1 MQINPRQFHSNFVVP
16 QYRLGTGKPVVA
28 DSAMAVAL
36 CAIRCQANRCLR
48 LQVGQQPGRPDADA
62 LLAEEV
68 RRGRLTSPALKNAG
82 APPSPPPVAPLFM
95 PHRVKRID
103 RVTADS
109 SPPAAPSDG
118 RNTDFSVPPRRR
130 GNHAVGWDRN
140 HSAGPIP
147 AQAGEP
153 TTRPPAETVNRAY
166 PRAGEGTMI
175 CLTIHGDGPGLS
187 PRRRGNHL
195 TRGQIS
201 KGRGPIPAQAGEPG
215 GCSRGTRR
223 PRAYPRAGGGTA
235 ADVWG
240 EIVELGL
247 SPRRRGNHRGVDA
260 LLHLL
265 GPIPAQAG
273 EPSRPSR

>member
-1 MQINPRQFHSNFVVP
+1 M
-16 QYRLGTGKPVVA
+16 G
-28 DSAMAVAL
+28 VAL

-118 RNTDFSVPPRRR
+118 RNTDFSTPRAGGGTLWMHRRLWRRGSRRR
-130 GNHAVGWDRN
+130 G
-140 HSAGPIP
+140 
-147 AQAGEP
+147 
-153 TTRPPAETVNRAY
+153 AY
-166 PRAGEGTMI
+166 PRAGGGT
-175 CLTIHGDGPGLS
+175 
-187 PRRRGNHL
+187 RRSQVSDIR
-195 TRGQIS
+195 S
-201 KGRGPIPAQAGEPG
+201 RGPIPAQAGEPW
-215 GCSRGTRR
+215 RGLK
-223 PRAYPRAGGGTA
+223 GTCL
-235 ADVWG
+235 D
-240 EIVELGL
+240 
-247 SPRRRGNHRGVDA
+247 
-260 LLHLL
+260 

-273 EPSRPSR
+273 ERVWATPPPGRAYPRAGGRRGSLFRHLPRGPVAVY

>member
-1 MQINPRQFHSNFVVP
+1 M
-16 QYRLGTGKPVVA
+16 G
-28 DSAMAVAL
+28 VAL

-118 RNTDFSVPPRRR
+118 RNTDFSTPRAGGGTLWATLERTPGTDLSPRRR
-130 GNHAVGWDRN
+130 GNRPHARDDGVLV
-140 HSAGPIP
+140 GPIP

-153 TTRPPAETVNRAY
+153 LPK
-166 PRAGEGTMI
+166 
-175 CLTIHGDGPGLS
+175 S
-187 PRRRGNHL
+187 
-195 TRGQIS
+195 
-201 KGRGPIPAQAGEPG
+201 
-215 GCSRGTRR
+215 
-223 PRAYPRAGGGTA
+223 
-235 ADVWG
+235 
-240 EIVELGL
+240 
-247 SPRRRGNHRGVDA
+247 
-260 LLHLL
+260 
-265 GPIPAQAG
+265 
-273 EPSRPSR
+273 

>member
-36 CAIRCQANRCLR
+36 CAIRCQANWCLR

-118 RNTDFSVPPRRR
+118 RNTDVSVPPAQAGEPPRPRRSGTSRRAYPRAGGGTQVVIATIRWAVGLSPAGGGTALPSRAHATDHGLSPRRR
-130 GNHAVGWDRN
+130 GNREERRVVIAEF
-140 HSAGPIP
+140 GPIP

-153 TTRPPAETVNRAY
+153 ASRPNR
-166 PRAGEGTMI
+166 R
-175 CLTIHGDGPGLS
+175 S
-187 PRRRGNHL
+187 PR
-195 TRGQIS
+195 
-201 KGRGPIPAQAGEPG
+201 
-215 GCSRGTRR
+215 
-223 PRAYPRAGGGTA
+223 RAYPRAGGGTA
-235 ADVWG
+235 
-240 EIVELGL
+240 
-247 SPRRRGNHRGVDA
+247 
-260 LLHLL
+260 
-265 GPIPAQAG
+265 
-273 EPSRPSR
+273 

>member
-1 MQINPRQFHSNFVVP
+1 
-16 QYRLGTGKPVVA
+16 
-28 DSAMAVAL
+28 MAVAL

-118 RNTDFSVPPRRR
+118 RNTDFSVPPAQAGEPCGQRWRGLRGRTYPRAGGGTGHTPAMMACSSGLSPRRR
-130 GNHAVGWDRN
+130 GNRFRN
-140 HSAGPIP
+140 RKDHLPPGPIP

-153 TTRPPAETVNRAY
+153 WSRP
-166 PRAGEGTMI
+166 
-175 CLTIHGDGPGLS
+175 LD
-187 PRRRGNHL
+187 
-195 TRGQIS
+195 
-201 KGRGPIPAQAGEPG
+201 GPIPAL
-215 GCSRGTRR
+215 
-223 PRAYPRAGGGTA
+223 AGGGDRFSDTFP
-235 ADVWG
+235 V
-240 EIVELGL
+240 V
-247 SPRRRGNHRGVDA
+247 P
-260 LLHLL
+260 
-265 GPIPAQAG
+265 
-273 EPSRPSR
+273 